1 MPVSYMVVSWEISTA
16 PARVQR
22 ISDAVEATLAPF
34 GPARLLTSSV
44 LLDTDG
50 QSATRIRR
58 ALDGIG
64 SAFPQEFFYTT
75 ADQAQ
80 SDLQG
85 TYPPFA
91 ELDLARSITASGAN
105 PRERPMVPV
114 AAATAVAAPRVGG
127 KARGRRAAAVGRGRS
142 RGRKRGRGSRP

>member
-1 MPVSYMVVSWEISTA
+1 MPVSYIVVSWEISTA
-16 PARVQR
+16 PARVQK

-34 GPARLLTSSV
+34 APARLLTSSV

-64 SAFPQEFFYTT
+64 SAFPQEFFYTS
-75 ADQAQ
+75 ADQSQ

-85 TYPPFA
+85 IYPPFA
-91 ELDLARSITASGAN
+91 ELDVARSITASAAN
-105 PRERPMVPV
+105 PRERPIAPVFAVP
-114 AAATAVAAPRVGG
+114 AGAVRPRVGR
-127 KARGRRAAAVGRGRS
+127 KPRRRRASGGGGRFS
-142 RGRKRGRGSRP
+142 